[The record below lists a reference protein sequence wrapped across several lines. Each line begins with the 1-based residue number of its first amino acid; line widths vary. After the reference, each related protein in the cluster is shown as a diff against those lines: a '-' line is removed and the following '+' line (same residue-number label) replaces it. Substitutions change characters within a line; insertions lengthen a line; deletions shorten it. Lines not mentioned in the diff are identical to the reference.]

1 MNSVPVIT
9 IDGPTGSGKGTVAR
23 RVAKTLGFGLLD
35 SGAIYR
41 VLAVAAAR
49 QSILQEDVDALVALV
64 GTLDIAFGEDGQ
76 GAECITLHGQDIT
89 REVRLETTGE
99 KASRIAPQPQ
109 IRSALLTLQR
119 QFRQAPGLVA
129 DGRDM
134 GTVVFPDAVCKVFL
148 TASAAARAERRYKQ
162 LKEKGFDG
170 SLATLFDDIAQR
182 DARDAT
188 RAVAPLRPAA
198 DAFQIDSTALGIDE
212 VVQRVLDLANQ
223 RITTTDP

>member
-1 MNSVPVIT
+1 MRTVPVIA
-9 IDGPTGSGKGTVAR
+9 IDGPTGSGKGTIAR
-23 RVAKTLGFGLLD
+23 RVAKALGFALLD
-35 SGAIYR
+35 SGALYR

-49 QSILQEDVDALVALV
+49 ESVGEDDIDGLVAVAGALEV
-64 GTLDIAFGEDGQ
+64 TFSEDDTGNERITLKGED
-76 GAECITLHGQDIT
+76 ITH
-89 REVRLETTGE
+89 EVRLETTGD
-99 KASRIAPQPQ
+99 KASRIAPHPQ
-109 IRSALLTLQR
+109 VRAALLSLQR
-119 QFRQAPGLVA
+119 CFRQAPGLVA

-148 TASAAARAERRYKQ
+148 TASAEARAERRYKQ

-170 SLATLFDDIAQR
+170 SLASLFDDIAQR